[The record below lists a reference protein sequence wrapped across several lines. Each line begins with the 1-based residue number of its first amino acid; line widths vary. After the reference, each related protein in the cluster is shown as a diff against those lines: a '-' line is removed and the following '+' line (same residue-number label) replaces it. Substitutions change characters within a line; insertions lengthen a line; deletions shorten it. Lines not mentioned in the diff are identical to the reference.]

1 MGRRVVHLPR
11 PTLRR
16 FRGSAVVGSKS
27 WRGGQLQPQ
36 LLPRAF
42 QPCGSLEP
50 RRDWPRASPEWKCT
64 SEKDPAGDP
73 GEGSLPSLKQ
83 VPPSVP
89 LLSRAMSKLCEQRGR
104 GMLER
109 SAEDCGGGCICG
121 LPGNKCTQ
129 KVGGAVAGRSP
140 TMGGY
145 VGVLCYVG
153 FLTVW
158 CGSWDVVPVCMMC
171 LCVWD
176 ACAYVHVCVHAHART
191 QAPVR
196 GCPRVSLRFCWEWR
210 EGRLGA
216 TQGPLDTES
225 VSVEEGDRREDENA
239 EREGR
244 NGGLGWGPRGRGT
257 MRAEGMR
264 GRAWWDEGE
273 ERRGPLQ
280 AGLRDP
286 AWPPAGSPPPA
297 LGGPD
302 TPTPAPVLCTLDS
315 ISSAPG

>member
-16 FRGSAVVGSKS
+16 FRGYAVVGSKS

-89 LLSRAMSKLCEQRGR
+89 LLSRSMSKLCVQRGR

-171 LCVWD
+171 LCV
-176 ACAYVHVCVHAHART
+176 
-191 QAPVR
+191 
-196 GCPRVSLRFCWEWR
+196 
-210 EGRLGA
+210 
-216 TQGPLDTES
+216 
-225 VSVEEGDRREDENA
+225 
-239 EREGR
+239 
-244 NGGLGWGPRGRGT
+244 
-257 MRAEGMR
+257 
-264 GRAWWDEGE
+264 
-273 ERRGPLQ
+273 
-280 AGLRDP
+280 
-286 AWPPAGSPPPA
+286 
-297 LGGPD
+297 
-302 TPTPAPVLCTLDS
+302 
-315 ISSAPG
+315 